1 MSTKVPI
8 HHAKITHLWVVFDAD
23 FVVLPRVFIF
33 GSAVLGERLNAHILE
48 GDPGGAGRG
57 LRRLLRRHRLPV
69 TAHPERGVVVILG
82 RGVEGA
88 GEVGV
93 LL

>member
-1 MSTKVPI
+1 MSTKIPI
-8 HHAKITHLWVVFDAD
+8 QYAKITHLWTVLDAD
-23 FVVLPRVFIF
+23 LVVLPWGFVL
-33 GSAVLGERLNAHILE
+33 GAAVLGERLNAHILE

-69 TAHPERGVVVILG
+69 PAHPERGVVVILG

>member
-1 MSTKVPI
+1 MSTKIPI
-8 HHAKITHLWVVFDAD
+8 QHAKTAYLRIVLDAD
-23 FVVLPRVFIF
+23 LVVLPRVFVF
-33 GSAVLGERLNAHILE
+33 GAAVLGERLNAHILE

-69 TAHPERGVVVILG
+69 TAHLERGVVVILG